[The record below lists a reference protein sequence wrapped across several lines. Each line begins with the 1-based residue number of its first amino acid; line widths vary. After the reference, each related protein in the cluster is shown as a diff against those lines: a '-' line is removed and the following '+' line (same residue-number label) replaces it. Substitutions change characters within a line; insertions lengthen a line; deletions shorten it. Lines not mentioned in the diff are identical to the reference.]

1 MTTYKGKVFVVDQ
14 EFHIP
19 HLNRKRKVWM
29 YLPPDY
35 EHTDK
40 RYPVIYMQ
48 DGQNLFDEKASF
60 AGEWYVDETLDHLF
74 HHHGDQGAIVVGVE
88 NAKEGTQ
95 RLSEYSPWFNAYNN
109 YGGDG
114 EHYVNFIIH
123 TLKPYI
129 DEHFRTFPE
138 RENTAIMGSS
148 MGGLITLYA
157 VIQYQE
163 VFGKAGIFSP
173 SLWFSESA
181 FTHIDQVRKRCNV
194 KLYLVAGEKEGAYV
208 SNGLRRLYYTL
219 LQTGFN
225 NNEINMEIAWDGTHQ
240 EWFWA
245 REFPKAYQWLMAS

>member
-1 MTTYKGKVFVVDQ
+1 MTSNRGKVFVLQ
-14 EFHIP
+14 EEFNIP

-35 EHTDK
+35 TNSPK

-48 DGQNLFDEKASF
+48 DGQNLFDERASF
-60 AGEWYVDETLDHLF
+60 AGEWHVDEALDHLF
-74 HHHGDQGAIVVGVE
+74 YHDGDKGSIVVGIE
-88 NAKEGTQ
+88 NAREGAQ
-95 RLSEYSPWFNAYNN
+95 RLSEYSPWFNSYNN

-114 EHYVNFIIH
+114 EHYVNFVVH

-129 DEHFRTFPE
+129 DQHFRTLPN

-148 MGGLITLYA
+148 MGALIAIYA
-157 VIQYQE
+157 VIQHQE

-173 SLWFSESA
+173 SLWFSENVYS
-181 FTHIDQVRKRCNV
+181 HIDTIRKRQSL
-194 KLYLVAGEKEGAYV
+194 KLYLLAGEKEGAYV
-208 SNGLRRLYYTL
+208 SNGLRRLYHTL
-219 LQTGFN
+219 LQTGFS

-245 REFPKAYQWLMAS
+245 REFPKAYKWLMEA